1 MLLIVRKCVCIC
13 ASIHVRIVERS
24 YEILY
29 AQHAACGK
37 NKDRLHFGGRKSP
50 ATQRALGAGLAT
62 IHNAPPAPDWPQ
74 KGVYGFP
81 LDGCCGALAQPNNP
95 TPKPILWV
103 EFWAEHR

>member
-1 MLLIVRKCVCIC
+1 MRV
-13 ASIHVRIVERS
+13 HVRSFAHS
-24 YEILY
+24 YELPR
-29 AQHAACGK
+29 AKHAACGL
-37 NKDRLHFGGRKSP
+37 NKHRLYFGGRKSP

-95 TPKPILWV
+95 TQKPSSWV